1 MLACARSLVP
11 AGAALHLLGKPLPKD
26 PVSGKVDRRTLL
38 RGLVG
43 EARTRPVW
51 TALRT
56 RLKMQP
62 LWLLAVALSGALNL
76 NALLSWF
83 ICRKPPGRPGLRSLL
98 QGCLHVTLAPYL
110 WLLSLYISPRTCRS
124 VFNLIPFGRLGALCL
139 WYQLIRSGD
148 ARVRWI
154 SASAFAGCT
163 GAGMGLAIRRGRCLP
178 WWLTFW
184 LAIPEIAE
192 AECGW
197 WLKGSNWQMYFDSLL
212 SIVLEARSR
221 STEMW
226 DGVVEVLF
234 ALPQSAREWKES
246 LQNRSLPYEPP
257 EELRG
262 ICSLG
267 STSGSHEQHQ
277 VLEGST
283 GMARDPAEPLALG
296 LIIQD
301 CDIQQPTGSAEAA
314 APSLELPPAEGP
326 PACPD
331 EAASPA
337 TVDVACPRTEE
348 EELELSDGKEVSTKG
363 LAAAEAVTCSD
374 SENEAWTCVDCKCP
388 LPWGSDWRQED
399 TVFYCKPCF
408 NDFDNRWW
416 DFHTRDVVDTDPAH
430 DERCQDKLPDLG
442 ASDTPDALQSRS
454 VAGTVLIQ
462 LLEPLLQGNLH
473 ADARLSGVD
482 SLAVLTLCRQLRM
495 AIPHLTIRPQDVFQ
509 CSTVQDLLSM
519 VEKETD
525 SIEMQ
530 KEIAPEV
537 VGDEGVGRAVWF
549 APGQVKSTCKWLY
562 GCRGLLDERC
572 FRRAAAQL
580 IARHEGLRAEFEDGA
595 GMEILRFMRD
605 VVPLHLVIWQE
616 LEKLKLDGFSKRL
629 VRGCRRL
636 VSAAFKGSWPRSVAQ
651 RVTKNFLEDRIW
663 VVHCKTWR
671 EVEQASHRLRQ
682 EWEAP
687 FTLGLFLL
695 KGDAKQ
701 RVEHGKLPGEADSPE
716 DWGAPSSF
724 LQFVVSHAYSDGY
737 SGVPLVQDF
746 ASLYAQEE
754 EVLLTSP
761 STLQPASYAGRS
773 DLNSLVPLPCGA
785 AFEVLESRLF
795 AAMDF
800 QPPWSNPEQLSL
812 RAGIFDELPKRPP
825 WVYDHEVLL
834 EGSAVEALQRNAK
847 SYGLPFDVVLLSVVL
862 AASFKATWSQEK
874 LRCFYKGVSSQDFEA
889 SKTEL
894 SLPLTLYAPMRD
906 GSLNDAMVGLFSD
919 WRDVTIAC
927 SSSVSLLGFCLDV
940 ADLIRFRRWAMFDP
954 VQNSNNIL
962 VNILPLDE
970 QARGRQHFKQTRAH
984 EYGGMRQAAADRR
997 RAYKAPHR
1005 PMRITLEQ
1013 EAPDAWWVNLN
1024 INADFFSTSWCRSFV
1039 KNLKECVQDL
1049 QRQPLRPVLVAGAG

>member
-1 MLACARSLVP
+1 M
-11 AGAALHLLGKPLPKD
+11 
-26 PVSGKVDRRTLL
+26 
-38 RGLVG
+38 
-43 EARTRPVW
+43 
-51 TALRT
+51 
-56 RLKMQP
+56 
-62 LWLLAVALSGALNL
+62 
-76 NALLSWF
+76 
-83 ICRKPPGRPGLRSLL
+83 
-98 QGCLHVTLAPYL
+98 
-110 WLLSLYISPRTCRS
+110 
-124 VFNLIPFGRLGALCL
+124 
-139 WYQLIRSGD
+139 
-148 ARVRWI
+148 
-154 SASAFAGCT
+154 
-163 GAGMGLAIRRGRCLP
+163 
-178 WWLTFW
+178 
-184 LAIPEIAE
+184 
-192 AECGW
+192 
-197 WLKGSNWQMYFDSLL
+197 
-212 SIVLEARSR
+212 
-221 STEMW
+221 
-226 DGVVEVLF
+226 
-234 ALPQSAREWKES
+234 
-246 LQNRSLPYEPP
+246 
-257 EELRG
+257 
-262 ICSLG
+262 
-267 STSGSHEQHQ
+267 
-277 VLEGST
+277 
-283 GMARDPAEPLALG
+283 
-296 LIIQD
+296 
-301 CDIQQPTGSAEAA
+301 
-314 APSLELPPAEGP
+314 ELPPAEGP

-716 DWGAPSSF
+716 DPGF
-724 LQFVVSHAYSDGY
+724 
-737 SGVPLVQDF
+737 
-746 ASLYAQEE
+746 
-754 EVLLTSP
+754 
-761 STLQPASYAGRS
+761 
-773 DLNSLVPLPCGA
+773 
-785 AFEVLESRLF
+785 
-795 AAMDF
+795 
-800 QPPWSNPEQLSL
+800 L
-812 RAGIFDELPKRPP
+812 RAVDC
-825 WVYDHEVLL
+825 
-834 EGSAVEALQRNAK
+834 
-847 SYGLPFDVVLLSVVL
+847 
-862 AASFKATWSQEK
+862 T
-874 LRCFYKGVSSQDFEA
+874 
-889 SKTEL
+889 
-894 SLPLTLYAPMRD
+894 
-906 GSLNDAMVGLFSD
+906 
-919 WRDVTIAC
+919 
-927 SSSVSLLGFCLDV
+927 
-940 ADLIRFRRWAMFDP
+940 
-954 VQNSNNIL
+954 
-962 VNILPLDE
+962 
-970 QARGRQHFKQTRAH
+970 
-984 EYGGMRQAAADRR
+984 
-997 RAYKAPHR
+997 
-1005 PMRITLEQ
+1005 
-1013 EAPDAWWVNLN
+1013 
-1024 INADFFSTSWCRSFV
+1024 
-1039 KNLKECVQDL
+1039 
-1049 QRQPLRPVLVAGAG
+1049 